1 MRALVALALIL
12 PLSTSLACK
21 KKPTTTSVVDAPLP
35 TTKAVTPQQQAM
47 EEVRENF
54 RRVNFAFDSSAL
66 DGASKDLLSQ
76 NARLMA
82 AHPGISLEVQ
92 GHCDERGTTDYNLAL
107 GQRRA
112 KAVRDYMTSAG
123 VSPARIKT
131 ISMGEERPL
140 VAAAGE
146 TAWAQN
152 RRAEF
157 RVYEGGDGKVVGTVP

>member
-1 MRALVALALIL
+1 MRVLIALALIL

-21 KKPTTTSVVDAPLP
+21 KKPTATSVVDAPLP
-35 TTKAVTPQQQAM
+35 SSKAVTPQQQAM

-54 RRVNFAFDSSAL
+54 RRVNFAYDSASL
-66 DGASKDLLSQ
+66 DASSKDLLSQ
-76 NARLMA
+76 NARLMSS
-82 AHPGISLEVQ
+82 HPGISLEVQ
-92 GHCDERGTTDYNLAL
+92 GHCDERGTTDYNIAL

-112 KAVRDYMTSAG
+112 KAVRDYLTNAG

-140 VAAAGE
+140 VSGAGE